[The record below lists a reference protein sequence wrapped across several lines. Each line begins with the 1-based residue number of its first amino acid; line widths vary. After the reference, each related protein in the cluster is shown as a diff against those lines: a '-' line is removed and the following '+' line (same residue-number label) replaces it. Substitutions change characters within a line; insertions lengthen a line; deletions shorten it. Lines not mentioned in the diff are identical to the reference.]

1 MMRNFLGDDF
11 NSERMVLDDGAL
23 LFVRKI
29 VSTMKKR
36 KKKAVVP
43 LETLCEYLKVTPFD
57 QYIFSPDTRTE
68 FASCFDEIIKSR
80 SGKEIAL
87 DPHRIYIVCQGEVDL
102 SASYP
107 EIEGKVEAK
116 GFLCR
121 KRRGDIINVTQTERD
136 VKRRMTIK
144 IGKVVDV
151 AQDIITTGSGE
162 ADIVLVSSTMR
173 ALNDFTA
180 LHPELAAPIKAIC
193 NSSIEGRLLTISFLK
208 GIPRSKLNVLAAMC
222 RYEAF
227 DANQVVFNENSTG
240 TKLYLVLSGTAQ
252 VVAKDKMSSSRDVPS
267 SSRPTSSYR
276 RAIEKSI
283 VLQRSFECGG
293 NQKPLLSS
301 ADEVTI
307 AELTTGS
314 FFGETALV
322 FDIGRTCSVKTS
334 EKSLFLTIDKT
345 DFRNFLRICSTIEAT
360 LTTSIKKRMVSK
372 LSSLGIPFLT
382 GIPEEM
388 LTSLATSVSIQ
399 EVPMDHVIFRQGDVG
414 DAFYIIVHGSV
425 RVETNH
431 NEENNLGTLGPGQYF
446 GEMSIL
452 FSDKH
457 TRNANVVVSSDKAIL
472 LSIDKDSFQRIF
484 VSSNNPVLAAEFE
497 LRVLKYSANLKHILA
512 HPLGVTSF
520 RDFLEKE
527 HAGENIDFWSAAEDF
542 SSCTCESVRT
552 EKAKSMWLLFC
563 ADYADRQVNLPH
575 SISSELDEC
584 INTKNRFDPDLFD
597 AAKKEIFKLMEKDN
611 FARYK
616 NSTEFSAFMSRLGI
630 LWL

>member
-1 MMRNFLGDDF
+1 MKGTLFY
-11 NSERMVLDDGAL
+11 SVSKMVT
-23 LFVRKI
+23 VMK
-29 VSTMKKR
+29 MKK
-36 KKKAVVP
+36 KVVIP
-43 LETLCEYLKVTPFD
+43 LEKLCEYLKHTPFD
-57 QYIFSPDTRTE
+57 QYLSPDTLTE
-68 FASCFDEIIKSR
+68 FASCFDGVIKSR
-80 SGKEIAL
+80 PGKEIAL
-87 DPHRIYIVCQGEVDL
+87 DSHKVYVVCQGEVDL
-102 SASYP
+102 STAYP
-107 EIEGKVEAK
+107 EVDGKVEAK

-121 KRRGDIINVTQTERD
+121 KRCGDIINVTQTERD
-136 VKRRMTIK
+136 VKRRMTMK
-144 IGKVVDV
+144 VGKAIDV
-151 AQDIITTGSGE
+151 AEDIITTGSGE
-162 ADIVLVSSTMR
+162 SDIVLVSSTMK

-180 LHPELAAPIKAIC
+180 VHPELAAPIKAIC
-193 NSSIEGRLLTISFLK
+193 ISSIEDRLLTISFLE

-227 DANQVVFNENSTG
+227 DANQVVFNENSVG
-240 TKLYLVLSGTAQ
+240 TKLYLVLSGTAL
-252 VVAKDKMSSSRDVPS
+252 VVAKDKLSSSRDVPS

-293 NQKPLLSS
+293 NQKPLTSS
-301 ADEVTI
+301 AGEVTI

-334 EKSLFLTIDKT
+334 EKSLFLTIDRT
-345 DFRNFLRICSTIEAT
+345 DFRNFLRICSTIETT

-382 GIPEEM
+382 GIPEDM

-431 NEENNLGTLGPGQYF
+431 DEGTNLGTLGPGQYF

-452 FSDKH
+452 FSDEH
-457 TRNANVVVSSDKAIL
+457 ARNATVVVSSDKAIL

-484 VSSNNPVLAAEFE
+484 GSSNNTLAAEFE
-497 LRVLKYSANLKHILA
+497 LRVLKHSANLKHILA

-542 SSCTCESVRT
+542 ATCTCESTRT
-552 EKAKSMWLLFC
+552 EKATSIWLLFC
-563 ADYADRQVNLPH
+563 AEYADRQVNLPH
-575 SISSELDEC
+575 SITSKLDDC
-584 INTKNRFDPDLFD
+584 INTKNEFEPDLFD
-597 AAKKEIFKLMEKDN
+597 AAKKEIFKLMERDN
-611 FARYK
+611 FGRYK
-616 NSTEFSAFMSRLGI
+616 KSTEFSDFMSRLGI
-630 LWL
+630 LML

>member
-1 MMRNFLGDDF
+1 MKGTLFF
-11 NSERMVLDDGAL
+11 SVSKMVT
-23 LFVRKI
+23 VMKI
-29 VSTMKKR
+29 KR
-36 KKKAVVP
+36 KAVVP
-43 LETLCEYLKVTPFD
+43 LETLCEYLKHTPFD
-57 QYIFSPDTRTE
+57 QYLSPVTLTE
-68 FASCFDEIIKSR
+68 FASCFDGVIKSR
-80 SGKEIAL
+80 PGKEIAL
-87 DPHRIYIVCQGEVDL
+87 DSHKVYVVCQGEVDL
-102 SASYP
+102 STVYP
-107 EIEGKVEAK
+107 EVEGKVEAK

-121 KRRGDIINVTQTERD
+121 KRCGDIINVTQTEQD

-144 IGKVVDV
+144 VGKAIDV
-151 AQDIITTGSGE
+151 AEEIITTGSGE
-162 ADIVLVSSTMR
+162 SDIILVSSTMK

-180 LHPELAAPIKAIC
+180 VHPELAAPIKAIC
-193 NSSIEGRLLTISFLK
+193 ISSIEDRLLTISFLE

-227 DANQVVFNENSTG
+227 DANQVVFNENSVG
-240 TKLYLVLSGTAQ
+240 TKLYLVLSGTAL
-252 VVAKDKMSSSRDVPS
+252 VVAKDKLSSSRDVS
-267 SSRPTSSYR
+267 SLSRPTSSYK

-293 NQKPLLSS
+293 NQTPLLSS
-301 ADEVTI
+301 AGEVTI
-307 AELTTGS
+307 AELSTGS

-334 EKSLFLTIDKT
+334 EKSLFLTIDRT

-399 EVPMDHVIFRQGDVG
+399 EVPMDHIIFRQGDVG

-431 NEENNLGTLGPGQYF
+431 DEGTNLGTLGPGQYF

-452 FSDKH
+452 FSDEH
-457 TRNANVVVSSDKAIL
+457 TRNATVVVSSDKAIL

-497 LRVLKYSANLKHILA
+497 LRVLKHSANLKHILA

-527 HAGENIDFWSAAEDF
+527 HAGENIDFWSAVEDF
-542 SSCTCESVRT
+542 ATCTCESTRM
-552 EKAKSMWLLFC
+552 EKAASIWLLFC

-575 SISSELDEC
+575 SISSKLDDF
-584 INTKNRFDPDLFD
+584 INTKNEFEPGLFD
-597 AAKKEIFKLMEKDN
+597 EAKKEISKLMERDN

-616 NSTEFSAFMSRLGI
+616 KSTEFSDFMSRLGI
-630 LWL
+630 LML

>member
-1 MMRNFLGDDF
+1 MTGKLFFSVRN
-11 NSERMVLDDGAL
+11 
-23 LFVRKI
+23 I
-29 VSTMKKR
+29 VSTVMKR
-36 KKKAVVP
+36 KKKAVIP
-43 LETLCEYLKVTPFD
+43 LETLCDYLKHTPFD
-57 QYIFSPDTRTE
+57 QYLTPVTLSE
-68 FASCFDEIIKSR
+68 FASCFDEVVKSR
-80 SGKEIAL
+80 PGKEIAL
-87 DPHRIYIVCQGEVDL
+87 DPHKVYVVCQGEVDL
-102 SASYP
+102 STSYP
-107 EIEGKVEAK
+107 EVEGKVEAK

-136 VKRRMTIK
+136 VKRRMTVK
-144 IGKVVDV
+144 IGKVIDV
-151 AQDIITTGSGE
+151 AEDIITTGSGE
-162 ADIVLVSSTMR
+162 ADIVLVSSTMKS
-173 ALNDFTA
+173 LNDFTA
-180 LHPELAAPIKAIC
+180 VHPELAAPIEAIC
-193 NSSIEGRLLTISFLK
+193 ISSIEDRLLTISFLK
-208 GIPRSKLNVLAAMC
+208 GVPRSKLNVLAAMC

-227 DANQVVFNENSTG
+227 DANQVVFSENSIG

-252 VVAKDKMSSSRDVPS
+252 VVAKDKMSSSRDVES
-267 SSRPTSSYR
+267 SSRPTSSYK

-301 ADEVTI
+301 AGEVTI

-334 EKSLFLTIDKT
+334 EKSLFLTIDRT
-345 DFRNFLRICSTIEAT
+345 DFRNFLRICHTIEAT

-399 EVPMDHVIFRQGDVG
+399 EVPMDHVIFRQEDVG

-452 FSDKH
+452 FSDEH
-457 TRNANVVVSSDKAIL
+457 TRNATVVVSSDKTIL

-497 LRVLKYSANLKHILA
+497 LRVLKHSANLKHVLA

-527 HAGENIDFWSAAEDF
+527 HAGENIDFWSGAEDF
-542 SSCTCESVRT
+542 SSCTCESVRM

-575 SISSELDEC
+575 SMSAKLDEY
-584 INTKNRFDPDLFD
+584 INTKNQCDPDLFD
-597 AAKKEIFKLMEKDN
+597 AARKEIFKLMERDN

-616 NSTEFSAFMSRLGI
+616 NSTEFSDFMSRLGI
-630 LWL
+630 LMLRV